1 VKINRIKHGRK
12 TTNIVLIMAVI
23 LILVVV
29 IISEVTVWTGL
40 LLSRVHSVRFTHT
53 HEDMMGIGHV
63 IFLMY

>member
-1 VKINRIKHGRK
+1 VKSRNVTVNDRM
-12 TTNIVLIMAVI
+12 NMAVI

-40 LLSRVHSVRFTHT
+40 LLGRVHNVRFTHT

-63 IFLMY
+63 IF

>member
-1 VKINRIKHGRK
+1 
-12 TTNIVLIMAVI
+12 MAVI

-40 LLSRVHSVRFTHT
+40 LLGRVHNVRFTHT

-63 IFLMY
+63 IF